1 MYDEDLIE
9 DSLAL
14 VKELRERMG
23 DKKTERSAEVPKMVL
38 PKAELPKPVDLSTL
52 TAGNQTVPAKD
63 LKQDEEERRKKE
75 ALAAAAKE
83 DAMRRSSEVQAAREI
98 AAAKAREEAKLRAQ
112 EEARLAA
119 EKARRE
125 EQARLE
131 AEKAR
136 REEQARLAAEKAR
149 REEQARLAAEKARRE
164 EQARL
169 AAEKARREEQARLA
183 AEKAR
188 REEQAR
194 LAAEKARREEQARL
208 AAEKARR
215 EEQAR
220 LAAEKARREE
230 QARLAAE
237 KARKKEVLEQERA
250 RLEEEKKKLEEQ
262 IAAKKAEEEARK
274 KVEAEK
280 KVREEARKAEEEEKK
295 IREEARKAEEAEKK
309 AGDEARRTAETRK
322 QDGTLDDADPE
333 EAVALEAES
342 IRALPD
348 DKSYEVTI
356 HLDFTAIR
364 NFLVR
369 LIDKLK
375 PEERTLEDVNEAM
388 EENRRLLAEEGEV
401 KAVVDPEEVSTPKR
415 LLHKSKRLAKSVKRS
430 VQKKIDEAAFG
441 KEDKSVDVEKESA
454 VTEGEHTVTDTEEEE
469 FHLPKISEETKEKV
483 KKVGQTSNRVIT
495 NVIIVLICV
504 AIAYF
509 AAAFLT
515 NFVMYETTV
524 DGESM
529 EMALDDGDSLLVQ
542 KISYYFKDPQR
553 YDVIVFSMRDSYTST
568 EDHENKKYLVK
579 RVIGLPGETVQIM
592 DGCVYINGEK
602 LEDDHYGSDIPIE
615 QAGIASDPQT
625 LGENQYFVLGDN
637 REVSEDSREF
647 GIINK
652 SNIEGKAFLRIWP
665 FRHLGSVK

>member
-125 EQARLE
+125 EQARL
-131 AEKAR
+131 
-136 REEQARLAAEKAR
+136 AAEKAR
-149 REEQARLAAEKARRE
+149 REEQARLAAEKAR
-164 EQARL
+164 L
-169 AAEKARREEQARLA
+169 
-183 AEKAR
+183 
-188 REEQAR
+188 
-194 LAAEKARREEQARL
+194 EEQARL

-280 KVREEARKAEEEEKK
+280 KVREEARKAEE
-295 IREEARKAEEAEKK
+295 AEKK

-322 QDGTLDDADPE
+322 QDGTFDDADPE

-401 KAVVDPEEVSTPKR
+401 KAVVDPEEVSTPKQ

>member
-23 DKKTERSAEVPKMVL
+23 DKKTERAAEVPKMVL

-119 EKARRE
+119 EKAR
-125 EQARLE
+125 Q
-131 AEKAR
+131 
-136 REEQARLAAEKAR
+136 EEQARLAAEKAR
-149 REEQARLAAEKARRE
+149 REEQARLAS
-164 EQARL
+164 
-169 AAEKARREEQARLA
+169 
-183 AEKAR
+183 
-188 REEQAR
+188 
-194 LAAEKARREEQARL
+194 
-208 AAEKARR
+208 
-215 EEQAR
+215 
-220 LAAEKARREE
+220 EKARREE

-280 KVREEARKAEEEEKK
+280 KV
-295 IREEARKAEEAEKK
+295 REEARKAEEAEKK

-401 KAVVDPEEVSTPKR
+401 KAVVDPKEVSTPKQ